1 MRIAWGITG
10 AGHLLKES
18 VEVME
23 TLRGKYE
30 IRVFLSKAGEEVAR
44 MYRVLDRIESF
55 PVIRESKQG
64 SSFSSCGA
72 FNLGKYDAF
81 IISPATSNTIAK
93 IRLGIADSLI
103 PCCASQA
110 LKSRVPLILLPTDSK
125 PIVDTKAP
133 NGQIFRIYV
142 RRVDLEHI
150 EALRNEGVIILEH
163 PAEIKKAL
171 EGVKSG
177 MRRVIKID

>member
-10 AGHLLKES
+10 AGHLLEETVEIMEELKREHEIKEI
-18 VEVME
+18 
-23 TLRGKYE
+23 K
-30 IRVFLSKAGEEVAR
+30 VFLSRAGEEVAR
-44 MYRVLDRIESF
+44 MYGVLGRVEGFPVVRESRQGFSF
-55 PVIRESKQG
+55 P
-64 SSFSSCGA
+64 SCGA

-81 IISPATSNTIAK
+81 IISPATSNTVAK

-110 LKSRVPLILLPTDSK
+110 LKSRIPLILVPTDSK

-142 RRVDLEHI
+142 RRIDLEHI
-150 EALRNEGVIILEH
+150 EALRDEGAIIVEH
-163 PAEIKKAL
+163 PREIKKAL
-171 EGVKSG
+171 KDIKSG
-177 MRRVIKID
+177 M